1 MPAPVGRLNRIS
13 VVLVVDIKYL
23 LKQTSLWV
31 LVLVLSL
38 TACLPQVEVRDSAE
52 DFSSLSLPATPG
64 EEGLPTPLPT
74 REPYAPGTL
83 VDYTAQTGDTL
94 PALAARFNTTV
105 REILQANPFIPPD
118 ATTMPPGMP
127 MKIPIYYRPLWG
139 SPFQILPDPLFI
151 NGPAQVG
158 FDVISY
164 VNQQPGWF
172 KDYSFYLGKQDR
184 RGGEIIQYIA
194 TEYSISPRLLLAIL
208 EYQTGALSQ
217 SQPAVDIELYPL
229 GYRNQFSKG
238 LARQLLWAA
247 NTLNNGYYGWR
258 TGRLEMIRHMDGR
271 LENPDPWQNAASVAL
286 HYYFSQILPQEAYDY
301 AISGEGLLRVYT
313 DLFGDPWTGVEPH
326 IPGSLIQPEM
336 SFPFPAGTVW
346 AFTGGP
352 HTAWGEGEPL
362 AALDFAPPS
371 IVGACLI
378 SEQPA
383 VAVAD
388 GVIARRGDALV
399 VLDLDGDGDER
410 TGWAVFYLHLA
421 NDSLPPVGK
430 RLKKGEPIGLPS
442 CEGGKAT
449 GTHVHIARKYNG
461 EWIPAAGALAFNL
474 EGWVAAN
481 GEQPYQGTLSRAGRT
496 VRACEC
502 SDRSSQVQ
510 SQP

>member
-229 GYRNQFSKG
+229 
-238 LARQLLWAA
+238 
-247 NTLNNGYYGWR
+247 
-258 TGRLEMIRHMDGR
+258 
-271 LENPDPWQNAASVAL
+271 
-286 HYYFSQILPQEAYDY
+286 
-301 AISGEGLLRVYT
+301 
-313 DLFGDPWTGVEPH
+313 
-326 IPGSLIQPEM
+326 
-336 SFPFPAGTVW
+336 
-346 AFTGGP
+346 
-352 HTAWGEGEPL
+352 
-362 AALDFAPPS
+362 
-371 IVGACLI
+371 
-378 SEQPA
+378 
-383 VAVAD
+383 
-388 GVIARRGDALV
+388 
-399 VLDLDGDGDER
+399 
-410 TGWAVFYLHLA
+410 
-421 NDSLPPVGK
+421 
-430 RLKKGEPIGLPS
+430 
-442 CEGGKAT
+442 
-449 GTHVHIARKYNG
+449 
-461 EWIPAAGALAFNL
+461 
-474 EGWVAAN
+474 
-481 GEQPYQGTLSRAGRT
+481 
-496 VRACEC
+496 
-502 SDRSSQVQ
+502 
-510 SQP
+510 